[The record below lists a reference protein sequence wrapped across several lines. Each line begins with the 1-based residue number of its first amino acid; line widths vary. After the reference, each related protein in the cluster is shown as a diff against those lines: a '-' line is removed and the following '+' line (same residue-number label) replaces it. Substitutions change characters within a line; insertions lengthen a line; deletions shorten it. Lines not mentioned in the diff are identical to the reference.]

1 MIGVVQALDAS
12 LGVHDRGFHFVGAKG
27 PGEDL
32 VLSYHELRLEAL
44 KRAWYLRA
52 LGLGKGDRLALVVPD
67 GQDFIPTFLGALWAG
82 IVPVPL
88 YPPLSLGKLDV
99 FMESLVGILRI
110 AEPRVLATD
119 ARIAKVLW
127 GAVGRIPSIEKM
139 VDVKDLALPAPG
151 DANEERAPIDD

>member
-88 YPPLSLGKLDV
+88 YPPLALGKLDA
-99 FMESLVGILRI
+99 FMESLVGILQVSR
-110 AEPRVLATD
+110 PRVLATS
-119 ARIAKVLW
+119 ARVQPLLW
-127 GAVGRIPSIEKM
+127 SAIGRVPSLEH
-139 VDVKDLALPAPG
+139 L
-151 DANEERAPIDD
+151 